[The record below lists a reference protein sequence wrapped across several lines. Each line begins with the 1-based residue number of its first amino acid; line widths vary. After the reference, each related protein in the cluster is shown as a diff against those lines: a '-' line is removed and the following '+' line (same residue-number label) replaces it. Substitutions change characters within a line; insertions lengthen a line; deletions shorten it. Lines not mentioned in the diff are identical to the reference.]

1 MNLYIDDGDAN
12 DSALFANFAAVV
24 FAAAENHDFAYGKKN
39 NAATCNAKITDTT
52 DDNFVSRYKST
63 TPCLSIIQQFWGTS
77 ATSTV
82 KKAPTLNLANSR
94 LFQRRQSLTNGG
106 LA

>member
-1 MNLYIDDGDAN
+1 MDDNASDNDA
-12 DSALFANFAAVV
+12 FANFAAVV
-24 FAAAENHDFAYGKKN
+24 FAAAENHDFAYGKKDN
-39 NAATCNAKITDTT
+39 VETNNAKITDTT

-63 TPCLSIIQQFWGTS
+63 TSCLSIIKQFLGTS
-77 ATSTV
+77 ATV